1 MDAVIL
7 YPYKKSADDD
17 QLEALLQEYKQL
29 GARSKQLR
37 QQQPKPRGR
46 ERQHES
52 TTVLRK
58 PEQRSR

>member
-1 MDAVIL
+1 MDARM
-7 YPYKKSADDD
+7 PAKKSANDA

-29 GARSKQLR
+29 GARSKQR
-37 QQQPKPRGR
+37 RKQQTEQRGR
-46 ERQHES
+46 ERQQAS